1 MADLEHTENS
11 AGSSPLPAIGSD
23 IAKRAAYALPI
34 GFGVGLL
41 YGGLDGVRSVAFGML
56 IVAVN
61 FLLSAYML
69 SWAVQ
74 KSYSLVTSVA
84 LGGFFMRMLI
94 IGAAVLLVK
103 DLEWVHL
110 VLLGIT
116 IVITHLGLLVWEM
129 KFVSS
134 SMAHPGLKPK
144 LSGSSKPAAGYR

>member
-1 MADLEHTENS
+1 MAEPVAEAAS
-11 AGSSPLPAIGSD
+11 SSPIPEIARDLARRSIIGLP
-23 IAKRAAYALPI
+23 
-34 GFGVGLL
+34 VGLL
-41 YGGLDGVRSVAFGML
+41 VGLVYGGWNGALSVSFGIG
-56 IVAVN
+56 IVVVN

-74 KSYSLVTSVA
+74 ISYSLVTSVA

-103 DLEWVHL
+103 DAAWVNL

-116 IVITHLGLLVWEM
+116 IVITHLGLLMWEM
-129 KFVSS
+129 RFVSS

-144 LSGSSKPAAGYR
+144 PSGTSKPAAGYR